1 MFVKSKLCFSSS
13 HVWMW
18 ELGHKEGWAPKNWCF
33 QIMVL
38 EKTLESSLD
47 CKEIKWVKE
56 INPKYSLEWLKLK
69 FQHFGHMMQRVNSLE
84 DWCSERLKQKKGMVG
99 NEMVSITDS
108 MDVNLSKLLETGE
121 NRGAWLSTV
130 QRLPKSWTWL
140 NDWTTTKFMINQV
153 KREMANWKWNL
164 QHLQQSVSI
173 SNAHVVFLKYKELQT
188 DGKI

>member
-1 MFVKSKLCFSSS
+1 
-13 HVWMW
+13 MW

-47 CKEIKWVKE
+47 CKEIKWIKE

-84 DWCSERLKQKKGMVG
+84 DWCSERWKQKKGMVG

-121 NRGAWLSTV
+121 NRGAWLSIV